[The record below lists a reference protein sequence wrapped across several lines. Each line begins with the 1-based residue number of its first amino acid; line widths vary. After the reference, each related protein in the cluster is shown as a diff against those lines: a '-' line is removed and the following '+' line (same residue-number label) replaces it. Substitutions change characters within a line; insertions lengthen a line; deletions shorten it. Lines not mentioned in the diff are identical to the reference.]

1 MKKIFNVILF
11 FTNFYCFIRLL
22 LVIAN
27 VLTVSKAEKILLW
40 ACFIAFIFF
49 LFEKARHQFEEMKLI
64 KCCDELFYAFIDLYQ
79 HNIRLDD
86 TVTEFIADINDIID
100 KGELKKY
107 NKEHLLEMV
116 EYLNNLLSTTVS
128 S

>member
-40 ACFIAFIFF
+40 AVFIAFIFY
-49 LFEKARHQFEEMKLI
+49 LFEKAIKQFVEMNLI
-64 KCCDELFYAFIDLYQ
+64 NLYDKKFDSLVVSYQ
-79 HNIRLDD
+79 QNTNLDNEIY
-86 TVTEFIADINDIID
+86 EFINNINNTIHSQN
-100 KGELKKY
+100 LKKY

>member
-1 MKKIFNVILF
+1 MKKIFNVIFF

-40 ACFIAFIFF
+40 ACFIAFIFS

-64 KCCDELFYAFIDLYQ
+64 KCCDELFYVFIDLYQ

-86 TVTEFIADINDIID
+86 MATGFITDINDIID
-100 KGELKKY
+100 KGDLKEY
-107 NKEHLLEMV
+107 NKKHLSEMV
-116 EYLNNLLSTTVS
+116 EELNNLLSTTIS
-128 S
+128 N